1 VTLDL
6 EALAVELLDAER
18 ALHDDDLRY
27 WGTRVRG
34 RVLELGSGTGRL
46 AALLRRQA
54 AWYVGLEPSARM
66 LDRAR
71 YNAPGV
77 PFMRGDLRRF
87 AARGI
92 GSVFSLYGSF
102 QALLSRD
109 DRARCLAC
117 ARESLGPDGCVVLDL
132 ENHSPRAA
140 SSAPRRL
147 AGEVASGGKRFSRFE
162 TIRREGETVELK
174 SEWYHEG
181 KPVASMTRRLAAI
194 DRRALEAELRRAG
207 FELFAIFGDWR
218 EGTFAER
225 GPRMVVEAAK
235 V

>member
-1 VTLDL
+1 MEG

-27 WGTRVRG
+27 WGTRARG
-34 RVLELGSGTGRL
+34 KVLELGCGTGRL

-54 AWYVGLEPSARM
+54 VWYVGLEPSAAM

-71 YNAPGV
+71 RNAPGV
-77 PFMRGDLRRF
+77 PLMRGDLRRF

-92 GSVFSLYGSF
+92 GAVFSLYGSF
-102 QALLSRD
+102 QALLSAD
-109 DRARCLAC
+109 DRARCLSC
-117 ARESLGPDGCVVLDL
+117 ARESLDTDGCVVLDL

-140 SSAPRRL
+140 AAAPRKL
-147 AGEVASGGKRFSRFE
+147 AGEITSSGKRWSRFE
-162 TIRREGETVELK
+162 TIRREGGTVEVK
-174 SEWYHEG
+174 SEWYQAG
-181 KPVASMTRRLAAI
+181 KPVAEATRRLAALG
-194 DRRALEAELRRAG
+194 RRSLEQELRAAG

-218 EGTFAER
+218 EGRFEER
-225 GPRMVVEAAK
+225 GERMVIEAAK

>member
-1 VTLDL
+1 MEC
-6 EALAVELLDAER
+6 EALAVDLLDAER

-27 WGTRVRG
+27 WGTRARG
-34 RVLELGSGTGRL
+34 KVLELGCGTGRL

-54 AWYVGLEPSARM
+54 LWYVGLEPSAAM

-71 YNAPGV
+71 RNAPGV
-77 PFMRGDLRRF
+77 PLVRGDLRRF

-92 GSVFSLYGSF
+92 GAIFSLYGSF
-102 QALLSRD
+102 QALLSRE

-117 ARESLGPDGCVVLDL
+117 ARESLNADGCVVLDL

-140 SSAPRRL
+140 ASAPRRL
-147 AGEVASGGKRFSRFE
+147 AHEVTLDGKRFSRFE
-162 TIRREGETVELK
+162 TIRREGGTVELK
-174 SEWYHEG
+174 WEWYHAG
-181 KPVASMTRRLAAI
+181 QPVAEVTRRIAAL
-194 DRRALEAELRRAG
+194 DRRAIEAELREAG

-218 EGTFAER
+218 EGRFEER
-225 GPRMVVEAAK
+225 GERMIVEAAK

>member
-1 VTLDL
+1 MSVEVDELS
-6 EALAVELLDAER
+6 VELLDAER

-27 WGTRVRG
+27 WGTRARG
-34 RVLELGSGTGRL
+34 KVLELGSGTGRL

-54 AWYVGLEPSARM
+54 VWYVGLEPSAAM

-71 YNAPGV
+71 RNAPGV

-87 AARGI
+87 AARGL
-92 GSVFSLYGSF
+92 GAVFSLYGGL
-102 QALLSRD
+102 QALLSRE

-117 ARESLGPDGCVVLDL
+117 ARESLVADGCVVLDL

-140 SSAPRRL
+140 ASAPRRL
-147 AGEVASGGKRFSRFE
+147 AREFDLGGKRFSRFE
-162 TIRREGETVELK
+162 TIRREGGAVELK
-174 SEWYHEG
+174 WEWYHAG
-181 KPVASMTRRLAAI
+181 KPVAALTRRLAAL
-194 DRRALEAELRRAG
+194 DRRTLEMELREAG

-218 EGTFAER
+218 EGIFAER
-225 GPRMVVEAAK
+225 GPRMVVEAAR